1 MPPGE
6 HVTKTADAAGTGPGT
21 ANVTSSS
28 GTARAV
34 AGSSIA
40 GASGVATGANATQ
53 TDGRLTQMC
62 KESLRAIARLSAERA
77 AAESSTRHA
86 LNSTLTGADAE
97 LSTALSSA
105 LSNLETQLN
114 AIRNEC
120 DAAAAKARQDADD
133 SVANAKRQFEIDKS
147 QLRERG
153 EADVATA
160 KKAMQEAVWMAET
173 VHDTNID
180 KPGAAFAKIKAEVE
194 RRMGELGVVAQR
206 VERELQ
212 ELVRPSR
219 KSPRPWREGVVASD
233 VASLAGGTESLASK
247 TLAESFN
254 QQAQAFVE
262 HASRLLSL
270 RAPRAFVSPLPAVYG
285 VLLGLASAGGAVY
298 LQGGAM
304 TEASYAAGF
313 LGLAVGAVGSELIR
327 RQQKARVTALGAS
340 ITKEL
345 LTTEKLAE
353 TLVRVADDERKAKE
367 LAIRT
372 ARDEEVKQAR
382 SKCDAVVNEVNTAY
396 TRKRAELEATLKVR
410 LENAAQSREQ
420 SAAKVETDRR
430 TRLAQADTDFRT
442 TNQNAKQKHQT
453 VRDEAVSTEATSF
466 EALRTKWVEGMTSA
480 LAALDSARKQA
491 LSVPGAQRWPGA
503 TLDAPLAQFPA
514 PSATPPCIT
523 AGQLSLDLRRIQD
536 AIPEDPRLHVTNAK
550 EIPLPSLME
559 IPDRCSMLVQFG
571 GAGAVDGRSAGLSL
585 LRTTMLRLLLGF
597 PPGKLRFTIV
607 DPVGLGQNF
616 AAFMH
621 LADFDPQLVSDRIWT
636 EPRHIEARLTDLT
649 EHMETVIQKYLRNEF
664 ASIEQYNARAGE
676 VAEPYRFLVIADLPA
691 SFSETS
697 AKRLASIISSGPKCG
712 VYTLILQDTRHQL
725 PPGITSTDL
734 KRAGLRLSWRK
745 AQPDANS
752 LAPAQASNTQAAGR
766 FVVDDPD
773 LQSLSFTQPEQP
785 SDELFNEIVREV
797 GKRAKDAGRV
807 QVPFSMISPSAEKRW
822 SLSSSEEV
830 TVPLGRAGATRL
842 LNMTLGRGT
851 AQHMLIAGRTGSG
864 KSTLLHVM
872 ITNLALWYS
881 PDEVE
886 LYLVDFKKGVE
897 FKCYTGT
904 GESAAPAL
912 PHARVIAIESER
924 EFGLSVLRKL
934 DAELKRRGELLRD
947 ASVQDLKSYRK
958 TANAQVMPRVLLIV
972 DEFQELFVEDDK
984 LAQEAGLLLDRLVRQ
999 GRAFGMHVVLGSQT
1013 LGGAY
1018 SLARATMG
1026 QMGVRIALQCS
1037 EADSYVILS
1046 EDNAAARLLSRP
1058 GEAIY
1063 NDASGAL
1070 EGNSLFQISWLDDH
1084 QRDQALRAIAV
1095 TPPSPIRSTV
1105 LPPIVFEGNVPARA
1119 ERNEILAS
1127 MLRGRPIVPVPA
1139 TATGQPSRAHFYLG
1153 DPVAIKDPV
1162 SAVFRRQSASSLLIT
1177 GQQED
1182 SAMAMLAVGAAGLAA
1197 QHLSAARASA
1207 SNASNLARF
1216 TILDG
1221 TTADAPGA
1229 GFLPALSAT
1238 FPSRTQARC
1247 VPFRETDAA
1256 ILELAAEV
1264 DRRLASPNAGADEP
1278 AHYLLIQGLQ
1288 RFRTLR
1294 KPEDEFDFSADSSAS
1309 ARPDRALARIIKEGP
1324 ALGIHT
1330 IIWSDTV
1337 ATLNRTFD
1345 RATVREFDFRV
1356 LFQMAAADAATLVDS
1371 PGASTG
1377 LIGQNRALLA
1387 SEELG
1392 VVEKF
1397 RPYSLPSPEWLATL
1411 AQGLRALA

>member
-6 HVTKTADAAGTGPGT
+6 HVTKTADASGTGPGS
-21 ANVTSSS
+21 ANPMATPSA
-28 GTARAV
+28 ARAG
-34 AGSSIA
+34 AGSSTA
-40 GASGVATGANATQ
+40 GASSAATGANAAH

-86 LNSTLTGADAE
+86 LNSTLTSADAE
-97 LSTALSSA
+97 LSTALSGA
-105 LSNLETQLN
+105 LSNLEAQLN
-114 AIRNEC
+114 AIRTEC
-120 DAAAAKARQDADD
+120 DAAAAKARQDADEAV
-133 SVANAKRQFEIDKS
+133 SNAKRQFEIDKS

-153 EADVATA
+153 EADVASA
-160 KKAMQEAVWMAET
+160 KKVMQEAVWMAET

-219 KSPRPWREGVVASD
+219 KSPRPWADGVAAAEI
-233 VASLAGGTESLASK
+233 ASLAGGTDSLSSK
-247 TLAESFN
+247 SLAESFN
-254 QQAQAFVE
+254 QQAQAFVD

-285 VLLGLASAGGAVY
+285 ALLGLASAGGAVY
-298 LQGGAM
+298 LQNGAI

-313 LGLAVGAVGSELIR
+313 LGLAVGTVGSELIR
-327 RQQKARVTALGAS
+327 RQQKARVTTLGAS

-345 LTTEKLAE
+345 LTTEKLADA
-353 TLVRVADDERKAKE
+353 LVRVADEERKAKE

-382 SKCDAVVNEVNTAY
+382 SKCDAIVGEVNTAY
-396 TRKRAELEATLKVR
+396 TRRRAELETTLKQR
-410 LENAAQSREQ
+410 LEAAAQFREQ
-420 SAAKVETDRR
+420 SAAKVENDRR
-430 TRLAQADTDFRT
+430 TRLAQADVDFRT
-442 TNQNAKQKHQT
+442 TNQQAKQKHQS
-453 VRDEAVSTEATSF
+453 VRDEAISTEATSF
-466 EALRTKWVEGMTSA
+466 EALRTQWIEGMTSA
-480 LAALDSARKQA
+480 LSVLENARKQA
-491 LSVPGAQRWPGA
+491 LSVPGAQRWPGS
-503 TLDAPLAQFPA
+503 TPDAPLAQFPA
-514 PSATPPCIT
+514 PSVTPPCIT
-523 AGQLSLDLRRIQD
+523 AGQLTLDLKRIQD
-536 AIPEDPRLHVTNAK
+536 AIPEDPRLHVTSAK

-571 GAGAVDGRSAGLSL
+571 GAGAVDGRAAGLSL

-597 PPGKLRFTIV
+597 PPGKLRFTVI

-621 LADFDPQLVSDRIWT
+621 LADFDPQLISDRIWT

-664 ASIEQYNARAGE
+664 ASIEQYNAKAGE

-725 PPGITSTDL
+725 PPGLTTTDL

-745 AQPDANS
+745 AQQDAN
-752 LAPAQASNTQAAGR
+752 APTPTHAGQSAGR
-766 FVVDDPD
+766 FIVDDPD

-785 SDELFNEIVREV
+785 SDEQFNEIVREV

-1095 TPPSPIRSTV
+1095 TPPSPIRSTL

-1264 DRRLASPNAGADEP
+1264 DRRLSSTNAGADEP
-1278 AHYLLIQGLQ
+1278 AHYLLIQALQ

-1294 KPEDEFDFSADSSAS
+1294 KPEDEFDFSADSSTN

-1371 PGASTG
+1371 PGASAG

-1392 VVEKF
+1392 MVEKF
-1397 RPYSLPSPEWLATL
+1397 RPYSLPTPEWLAKLAESLRTL
-1411 AQGLRALA
+1411 G